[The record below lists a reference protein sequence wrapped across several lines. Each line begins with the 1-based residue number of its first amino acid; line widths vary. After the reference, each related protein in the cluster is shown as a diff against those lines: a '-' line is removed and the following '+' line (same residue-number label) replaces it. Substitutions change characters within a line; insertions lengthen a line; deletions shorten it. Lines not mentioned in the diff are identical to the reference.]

1 MDELI
6 QSKMREALDVEQP
19 DPGLRSRVMSSLP
32 ANERPAGGSNDSRS
46 GEPGDLRGPWRWVA
60 GGIAAAL
67 TLSVVGGL
75 VYTRLAGSN
84 LRSQKDG
91 TVAVSGVDFKC
102 RLPVL
107 AGAAGGFI
115 SFPDGAVTIDRR
127 VTVSYKGGYSNT
139 YDAQLDRWVPVPR
152 SALSPDGRSYAY
164 LAQITGVPG
173 ANTTM
178 SLHTHEIASGK
189 DRVLWEGSANPMGPN
204 TVTWLPGGLY
214 FSVTMLPAGSGAL
227 GPSSPAIYVADAN
240 QPSTPRRV
248 GPNPP
253 PPPPSP
259 GQYSYSGPD
268 MFNLVGGSAAWG
280 TGNRVQKEA
289 PPASTLDKTSAPA
302 PGTYGP
308 DRILRMD
315 LRDGTVSTWFTV
327 AGTEM
332 VSLVSL
338 DAKGQPILV
347 LYQPPIKTQAPGPI
361 GPPPARMLLLT
372 GPDQTVEITSGTGD
386 FRMASQPSAD
396 AHGIWFGS
404 WGSVWLYTTN
414 GGLRQVATIAEGLF
428 PSPSVPPGYP
438 MKGSPASDARF
449 SMPKYMQGTMVAP
462 AGPCA

>member
-32 ANERPAGGSNDSRS
+32 ANERPTGGSKDSRT
-46 GEPGDLRGPWRWVA
+46 GEPGELRGPWRWVA
-60 GGIAAAL
+60 GGVAAAL
-67 TLSVVGGL
+67 TMSVVGGL
-75 VYTRLAGSN
+75 VYTRFAGSN
-84 LRSQKDG
+84 LQSQKDA

-107 AGAAGGFI
+107 AGAAAGFI

-127 VTVSYKGGYSNT
+127 VAVSYKGGYSNT

-152 SALSPDGRSYAY
+152 FALSPDGRSYAY
-164 LAQITGVPG
+164 LAQTTGVPG

-178 SLHTHEIASGK
+178 SLRTHEIASGK
-189 DRVLWEGSANPMGPN
+189 DRVLWEGSGNLMGPN

-214 FSVTMLPAGSGAL
+214 FSAVMIPAGSGAL
-227 GPSSPAIYVADAN
+227 GPSFPAIYVADPS

-253 PPPPSP
+253 PPPPNP

-268 MFNLVGGSAAWG
+268 MFTVVGSSAAWG

-289 PPASTLDKTSAPA
+289 PPASTLDKASAPA

-308 DRILRMD
+308 DRILHMD
-315 LRDGTVSTWFTV
+315 LRDGTVSTWYTV

-332 VSLVSL
+332 VSLVGL

-347 LYQPPIKTQAPGPI
+347 LYQPPIKTQAPGPV
-361 GPPPARMLLLT
+361 GPPPARVLLLT
-372 GPDQTVEITSGTGD
+372 GPDQTVEIAPATVD
-386 FRMASQPSAD
+386 FRMGSQPSAD

-428 PSPSVPPGYP
+428 PSPSPPPGYP
-438 MKGSPASDARF
+438 MKGSPASDAR
-449 SMPKYMQGTMVAP
+449 SSIPKSMQGTMVVP